1 MTKQRG
7 RPRDVAKEAMWR
19 EMVRRQAQSSL
30 TVRAFCE
37 KHMLDE
43 GAFFAW
49 RRRLGALDEVHRQS
63 VARLAPVNSP
73 ARAPAFAQVQL
84 EGALAVDDAAVEIVV
99 TGRERVRVKP
109 GFDRATLAAVLDVLE
124 GRPC

>member
-1 MTKQRG
+1 
-7 RPRDVAKEAMWR
+7 MWR

-49 RRRLGALDEVHRQS
+49 RRRLGALDDKHPHGLGS
-63 VARLAPVNSP
+63 VVPVKTA
-73 ARAPAFAQVQL
+73 ARAPAFAEVKL
-84 EGALAVDDAAVEIVV
+84 EEALAVGDAAVEIVV
-99 TGRERVRVKP
+99 TGGERVRVKP